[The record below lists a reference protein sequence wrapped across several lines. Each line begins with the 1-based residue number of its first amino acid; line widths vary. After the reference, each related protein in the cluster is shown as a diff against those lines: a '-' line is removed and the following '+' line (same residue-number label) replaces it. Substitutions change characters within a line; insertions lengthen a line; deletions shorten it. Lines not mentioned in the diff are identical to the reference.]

1 VGWHTKVAD
10 RSHVVIKGKSR
21 HKDVEENIVR
31 VRKEAVRMLA
41 GAQGYRGYS
50 LRIIYVVEKA

>member
-10 RSHVVIKGKSR
+10 RSRVIKGKSR

-41 GAQGYRGYS
+41 GAQAHRGYS